1 MTPPDRHQHTPDEER
16 RIRDAALDETLADT
30 FPASDPLS
38 SNPNPDDDTVLEDTV
53 LERPDV
59 GDRRQGRRA
68 VAARPDDI
76 PLLFARSW
84 NSRDPDA
91 LASLF
96 DEDAEFVNV
105 TGLWWHD
112 RTAIRKAH
120 AYGLE
125 RIFNASTLRV
135 TGTRVKA
142 LGADAAV
149 VHARMTLVGQTPI
162 GDVRRPGT
170 RTTIFSFVARRTG
183 DSWSCA
189 SAQNTDVVPH
199 METNVVDQDG
209 TSRTANYRDDR
220 VVHRSH

>member
-38 SNPNPDDDTVLEDTV
+38 SDPNPDDDTVLDT
-53 LERPDV
+53 PDA
-59 GDRRQGRRA
+59 GDDRSARQA
-68 VAARPDDI
+68 VASRPADI
-76 PLLFARSW
+76 PLLFARCW

-112 RTAIRKAH
+112 RAAIRKAH
-120 AYGLE
+120 AYGLD
-125 RIFNASTLRV
+125 RIFNTSTLSV
-135 TGTRVKA
+135 TDTRVKT
-142 LGADAAV
+142 LDADVAV
-149 VHARMTLVGQTPI
+149 VHARMTLVGQTPV
-162 GDVRRPGT
+162 GEVRRPGT
-170 RTTIFSFVARRTG
+170 RTTMFSFVARRVG

-199 METNVVDQDG
+199 METNVVDEG
-209 TSRTANYRDDR
+209 GAFRSANYRDAR
-220 VVHRSH
+220 VR